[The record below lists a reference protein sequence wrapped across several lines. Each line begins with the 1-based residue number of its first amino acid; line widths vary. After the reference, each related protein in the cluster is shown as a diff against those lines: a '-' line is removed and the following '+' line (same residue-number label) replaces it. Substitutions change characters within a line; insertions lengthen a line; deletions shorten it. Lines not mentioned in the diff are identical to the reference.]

1 MKVVQVEKYGLPEGL
16 NLVELDKPIPKENE
30 VLVKVHATTVT
41 YGDATL
47 RRMNFPSRLVL
58 GLFLGGL
65 GKGKVLGHEFA
76 GEIETVGKDVTLFK
90 KGDQVFG
97 STGMKGGAHAEYLC
111 LPDDGM
117 MTTKPANL
125 SLEEAAA
132 VPVGGNT
139 ALDIL
144 RNGNIQ
150 SGQKILIYGASG
162 SVGTYAVQ
170 LAKYWGAEVTG
181 VCGTA
186 NLEMVRSIGADKVI
200 DYTKEDFTTNG
211 EIYHVI
217 FDAVRK
223 ISSSKCK
230 GSLSEDG
237 VFLSTTASTR
247 ESTENL
253 VFLKELIEAGKI
265 TPIIDR
271 TYPLEEIVEA
281 HRYVDTVHKKGNV
294 VITVHSD

>member
-1 MKVVQVEKYGLPEGL
+1 MKVVQVDKYGPPEGL
-16 NLVELDKPIPKENE
+16 KFIELDKPIPKDNE
-30 VLVKVHATTVT
+30 VLVRIHATTVT

-47 RRMNFPSRLVL
+47 RRMRFPSRLVL
-58 GLFLGGL
+58 GFFLGGL

-90 KGDQVFG
+90 IGDQVFG
-97 STGMKGGAHAEYLC
+97 STGMKGGAHAEYIC
-111 LPDDGM
+111 LPEDSM
-117 MTTKPANL
+117 MTIKPTNL
-125 SLEEAAA
+125 SLEDAAA

-144 RNGNIQ
+144 RKGNIQ
-150 SGQKILIYGASG
+150 SGQKILVYGASG

-181 VCGTA
+181 VSSTA

-211 EIYHVI
+211 ETYHVI

-230 GSLSEDG
+230 ESLSEDG

-253 VFLKELIEAGKI
+253 VFLKELIEAGNI
-265 TPIIDR
+265 RPVIDR

-281 HRYVDTVHKKGNV
+281 HRYVDTGRKKGNI
-294 VITVHSD
+294 VITVHSV